1 MNRRN
6 NILFALLAVA
16 TGLLFWADLAVGSVA
31 IPLREV
37 WQGLWGS
44 GAEGDAMAM
53 IVRNFR
59 LPKAVMA
66 LLAGAALSTVGLQM
80 QTLFRNPLAGPYVL
94 GVSSGASLGVSI
106 MLMGL
111 PLLGIA
117 TSNPVV
123 QNVGVAGAAWIG
135 SAAIMLVVMAVTA
148 RIKNIM
154 TVLNYT
160 FAQDVNEKM
169 MKKQEDA
176 RLKLNTKARTLQ
188 NEMADFQ
195 RKLENNAFLSRER
208 AEKEQQRLI
217 KKQQELQELEAK
229 LTEEIMA
236 ETQKLNAQLADT
248 LNSYIKEFNADG
260 RYHMILTN
268 TAQYNIIIAAD
279 QYDVTN
285 QVLEALNNRY
295 KK

>member
-1 MNRRN
+1 MNKIQIVIN
-6 NILFALLAVA
+6 VILVAAVA
-16 TGLLFWADLAVGSVA
+16 TMFGLHFAGKCEKPAAEVA
-31 IPLREV
+31 ASSENMP
-37 WQGLWGS
+37 
-44 GAEGDAMAM
+44 MAYVNM
-53 IVRNFR
+53 DS
-59 LPKAVMA
+59 
-66 LLAGAALSTVGLQM
+66 LL
-80 QTLFRNPLAGPYVL
+80 
-94 GVSSGASLGVSI
+94 
-106 MLMGL
+106 
-111 PLLGIA
+111 
-117 TSNPVV
+117 
-123 QNVGVAGAAWIG
+123 
-135 SAAIMLVVMAVTA
+135 
-148 RIKNIM
+148 
-154 TVLNYT
+154 LNYT

-236 ETQKLNAQLADT
+236 ETQKLNTQLADT
-248 LNSYIKEFNADG
+248 LNNYIKEFNADG

-268 TAQYNIIIAAD
+268 TAQDNIIIAAE